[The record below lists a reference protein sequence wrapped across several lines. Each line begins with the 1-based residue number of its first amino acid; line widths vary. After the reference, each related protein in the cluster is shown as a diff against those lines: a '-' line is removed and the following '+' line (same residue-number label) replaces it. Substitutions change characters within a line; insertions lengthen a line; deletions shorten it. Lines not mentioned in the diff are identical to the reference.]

1 MASIFCPTCG
11 FKSEYQFSAPNFC
24 SKCGK
29 PYLEAHGI
37 SRSAN
42 LTSQMRSAR
51 FKTANQKIEDDY
63 DDDDDESN
71 SDELETDSFS
81 NAVKVPKIR
90 KLDVEIDSSTDV
102 RVVKFENLLN
112 GNSNSDVFLKSRSRQ
127 LDDLID

>member
-37 SRSAN
+37 SKSAN

-51 FKTANQKIEDDY
+51 FKTPTQQNEELY
-63 DDDDDESN
+63 DDEDEDSDDSG
-71 SDELETDSFS
+71 TDSFS
-81 NAVKVPKIR
+81 NAVKVPRIR
-90 KLDVEIDSSTDV
+90 KLDVDIDLSTDV